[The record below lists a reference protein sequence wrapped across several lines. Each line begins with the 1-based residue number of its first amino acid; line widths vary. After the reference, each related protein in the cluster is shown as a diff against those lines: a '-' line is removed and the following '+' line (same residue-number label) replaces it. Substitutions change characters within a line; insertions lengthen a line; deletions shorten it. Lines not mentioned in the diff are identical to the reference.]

1 MNLNNLNDQDQQ
13 ELLKYLYNWSIGK
26 NVEIFYKFY
35 SHLNENG
42 KKDGYPFLD
51 KDLLFAID
59 TIRLKEINGEGILKQ
74 KAQIVIE
81 VYLDSAIPP
90 KSQIDVTH
98 EMSNKLLRAALR
110 ITRGDFVSS
119 DLAIFEEAKCILLND
134 LLPYWGK

>member
-1 MNLNNLNDQDQQ
+1 M
-13 ELLKYLYNWSIGK
+13 
-26 NVEIFYKFY
+26 
-35 SHLNENG
+35 
-42 KKDGYPFLD
+42 
-51 KDLLFAID
+51 
-59 TIRLKEINGEGILKQ
+59 REINGEEILKK

-119 DLAIFEEAKCILLND
+119 DLAIFEEAKCLLLNE
-134 LLPYWGK
+134 LLIQYWGKYCIFFKILI